1 MPGTQL
7 FHLIHFTGPPVYI
20 SYTKVNVFP
29 VYFSWRFIAVI
40 DTDILFPIF
49 ITRVLILAVFSNFKL
64 TQMAQ
69 LCRPP
74 AGNYMTIKII
84 RGKIIPNEYFPIP
97 RINATVGCSAKC
109 FFPTAYRRRLGERF
123 ATLPEEHRIDR
134 HFILLEHS
142 HHIFALLI

>member
-109 FFPTAYRRRLGERF
+109 FFRQRIDVDLENVLRPYRRNIVL
-123 ATLPEEHRIDR
+123 IDIS
-134 HFILLEHS
+134 FCWNILITFLRC
-142 HHIFALLI
+142 